1 MTNLGEIVRAESEQY
16 LQRHRATREQRKAL
30 AFIGRCRTDAMGVL
44 RKVACERCGVEYPL
58 FRSCRNRN
66 CPGCQAEAR
75 EQWLEARE
83 QELLDVPYFH
93 VVFTVPEE
101 LNVIAVWCPQVF
113 YSALLRAAGQTL
125 LDVGKSKLGARL
137 GVLAILHTWGQNL
150 WLHPH
155 AHCVVPGGGL
165 SADGER
171 WIGVENPGYLLPVK
185 VLWRRFRTLLCRSL
199 RVALRKGLLRLP
211 AEIAAEQIIRTAAA
225 KKWIAYAKAPFGGPE
240 QVLQYLSQYTHRVAI
255 SNSRILSYEEHEV
268 TFRWRDYADGHR
280 VKECTVSAEEFLR
293 RFLLHV
299 LPDRFVRIRY
309 FGFFSNGHRTEN
321 IARVRALIGRSE
333 PLHFARERVKVQ
345 RLCPECRAVQQVEV
359 EQCIPPDAAALR
371 SPPALNAA

>member
-1 MTNLGEIVRAESEQY
+1 MANLGEIVRSESEQY
-16 LQRHRATREQRKAL
+16 LRTHRATREQRKAL
-30 AFIGRCRTDAMGVL
+30 AFIGRCRTEAMGVL
-44 RKVACERCGVEYPL
+44 RKVPCENCGAEYPL

-75 EQWLEARE
+75 GEWLEARE

-101 LNVIAVWCPQVF
+101 LNVIALWCPQVF

-125 LDVGKSKLGARL
+125 LDVGMSKLGARL

-165 SADGER
+165 SADGHR
-171 WIGVENPGYLLPVK
+171 WIGVENPEYLLPVK
-185 VLWRRFRTLLCRSL
+185 VLWRRFRTLMCERL
-199 RVALRKGLLRLP
+199 RIALRKGFLRLP
-211 AEIAAEQIIRTAAA
+211 ADISAEQIIRTVAG

-240 QVLQYLSQYTHRVAI
+240 QVLEYLSQYTHRVAI
-255 SNSRILSYEEHEV
+255 SNSRIISYEEHKV

-280 VKECTVSAEEFLR
+280 VKQCTVSAEEFLR
-293 RFLLHV
+293 RFLMHV

-309 FGFFSNGHRTEN
+309 FGFYSNGHRTEN
-321 IARVRALIGRSE
+321 IARVRHLIGRSE
-333 PLHFARERVKVQ
+333 PLRFRHERVKMQ
-345 RLCPECRAVQQVEV
+345 RLCPGCRAALTDLVAGESADVA
-359 EQCIPPDAAALR
+359 PLR
-371 SPPALNAA
+371 SPPEANAA